1 MNIND
6 IIKSL
11 FALQGELTNSMCF
24 VNGQIAKLA
33 DIEKMGYDEFLTK
46 CHLAMPLKLYKY
58 FSNKECMVND
68 HPINYSIQALQN
80 NTVYMQTPT
89 EFDDVYDSEI
99 SVDYLEYEKLRL
111 IEYCRRCN
119 LSTEGLKTVD
129 EIGNLFIKHL
139 LDSFNEYGNF
149 ENICTFIVPATV
161 REEYERHYQKSRSRT
176 GDKYPLSIFRR
187 EFNKQKSCYW
197 TV

>member
-1 MNIND
+1 MFKVELKRCYLNIND

-68 HPINYSIQALQN
+68 QPINYSIQALQN

-129 EIGNLFIKHL
+129 EIGNL
-139 LDSFNEYGNF
+139 
-149 ENICTFIVPATV
+149 
-161 REEYERHYQKSRSRT
+161 
-176 GDKYPLSIFRR
+176 
-187 EFNKQKSCYW
+187 
-197 TV
+197 